1 MTSGQCQVLSFVFYE
16 DEHVEDNNPCV
27 INCSKCNASGMAG
40 TVPCLPIFTGFEVI
54 NGYAGSMTFKCAT
67 AKENGELIFE
77 DL

>member
-1 MTSGQCQVLSFVFYE
+1 MSAETRNRSLS
-16 DEHVEDNNPCV
+16 P
-27 INCSKCNASGMAG
+27 
-40 TVPCLPIFTGFEVI
+40 VPCLPIFTGFEAI